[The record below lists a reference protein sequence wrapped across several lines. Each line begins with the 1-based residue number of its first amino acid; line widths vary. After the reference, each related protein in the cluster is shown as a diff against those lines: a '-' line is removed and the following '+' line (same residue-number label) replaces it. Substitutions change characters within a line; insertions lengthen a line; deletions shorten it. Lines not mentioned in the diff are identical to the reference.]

1 MTSQNLTQYHI
12 AILIPCY
19 NETKTIKQVVKNF
32 QSVVPHALI
41 YVYDNNSTDAT
52 FTEAL
57 AAGAIVRKVKLQ
69 GKGNVVR
76 RMFADVEADVYVMVD
91 GDATYDPAVAPM
103 LVDRVLHDQL
113 DMVVGPRN
121 AAAAA
126 AYRSGHALGNRMLT
140 GLLAGMFGRSFAD
153 ILSGY
158 RAFSRR
164 FVKSFPAQ
172 ALGFETETELSIHA
186 LDLRMPVGE

>member
-41 YVYDNNSTDAT
+41 YVYDNNSTGAT

-76 RMFADVEADVYVMVD
+76 RMFADVESDIYIMVD
-91 GDATYDPAVAPM
+91 GDATYDASMAPK
-103 LVDRVLHDQL
+103 LID
-113 DMVVGPRN
+113 
-121 AAAAA
+121 
-126 AYRSGHALGNRMLT
+126 T
-140 GLLAGMFGRSFAD
+140 LLAGPNDMVNAARVNQEKEAYRFGHVFGNKLLTSLVTKIFGKNLTD
-153 ILSGY
+153 ML
-158 RAFSRR
+158 
-164 FVKSFPAQ
+164 
-172 ALGFETETELSIHA
+172 
-186 LDLRMPVGE
+186 